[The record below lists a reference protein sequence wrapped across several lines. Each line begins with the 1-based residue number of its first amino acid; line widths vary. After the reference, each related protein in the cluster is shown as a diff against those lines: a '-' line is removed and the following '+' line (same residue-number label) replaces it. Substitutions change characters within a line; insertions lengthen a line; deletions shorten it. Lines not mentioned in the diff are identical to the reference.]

1 MLGKSITLQVW
12 KSGDKDIWRV
22 FREHHYLTKDFNKG
36 AFVYLITLDNT
47 IVGFNSILNQPSG
60 TSKFSF
66 RTHRLVILPDY
77 QGLGIG
83 TKFEEFIG
91 EYLLKQ
97 GRKLYLRT
105 THLRLGRH
113 CLESNK
119 WVAASQNLIVRKKND
134 NSTKYKTVDCSRKAY
149 SFEYVGEDFNKK
161 EHQYI
166 ICLGNT
172 TKKVATEML
181 SKVIDTSKFP
191 IILTGN
197 PAQSNNIFEQL
208 ALKQGIRTQ
217 ILSMNVKG
225 EEVFV
230 KSAFIN
236 KYSLICPD
244 EMYLELVKPYLSN
257 CIEGYVYD
265 SKKGIKKVI

>member
-1 MLGKSITLQVW
+1 MW
-12 KSGDKDIWRV
+12 KSENKDIWRV

-47 IVGFNSILNQPSG
+47 IIGFNSILNQPSG

-91 EYLLKQ
+91 EDILKR
-97 GRKLYLRT
+97 GGKLYLRT

-113 CLESNK
+113 CMESNK
-119 WVAASQNLIVRKKND
+119 WVAASQNLVIRKKND
-134 NSTKYKTVDCSRKAY
+134 NSPKYKTVDCTRKAY
-149 SFEYVGEDFNKK
+149 SFEYVGEDFTTK

-172 TKKVATEML
+172 TNKVAKEL
-181 SKVIDTSKFP
+181 LNKVLDKSKYP
-191 IILTGN
+191 ILLTGN
-197 PAQSNNIFEQL
+197 PSQSNNIFEQI
-208 ALKQGIRTQ
+208 ALKEGIRTQ
-217 ILSMNVKG
+217 VLSMNVKG
-225 EEVFV
+225 EEVLV
-230 KSAFIN
+230 KSAFN
-236 KYSLICPD
+236 KKYYLLCSD
-244 EMYLELVKPYLSN
+244 EMYLEPIRPYLTN
-257 CIEGYVYD
+257 CVEGYTYN
-265 SKKGIKKVI
+265 SNKGVVKII

>member
-1 MLGKSITLQVW
+1 MW
-12 KSGDKDIWRV
+12 KSENKDIWRV

-36 AFVYLITLDNT
+36 AFTYLITLDNKV
-47 IVGFNSILNQPSG
+47 IGFNSILNQPSG
-60 TSKFSF
+60 TCKFSF

-97 GRKLYLRT
+97 GEKLYLRT

-113 CLESNK
+113 CSESNK

-134 NSTKYKTVDCSRKAY
+134 NSSKYKTLDCSRKAY
-149 SFEYVGEDFNKK
+149 SFEYVGEDFNEK

-181 SKVIDTSKFP
+181 SKIIDNSKYP
-191 IILTGN
+191 ILLTGN

-217 ILSMNVKG
+217 ILSMKSKG

-230 KSAFIN
+230 KSAFS
-236 KYSLICPD
+236 KKFYLICSD
-244 EMYLELVKPYLSN
+244 EMYLESIKPYLTN

-265 SKKGIKKVI
+265 YKEGIKRIV

>member
-1 MLGKSITLQVW
+1 MLGKSLTLQVW
-12 KSGDKDIWRV
+12 KSGNKDIWRV

-36 AFVYLITLDNT
+36 AFVYLVTLDNT
-47 IVGFNSILNQPSG
+47 IIGFNSILNQSSG

-97 GRKLYLRT
+97 GEKLYLRT

-119 WVAASQNLIVRKKND
+119 WVVASHNLIIRKKNE
-134 NSTKYKTVDCSRKAY
+134 NSSKYKTVDCSRKAY

-161 EHQYI
+161 EHQHI

-172 TKKVATEML
+172 TKRIATEMM
-181 SKVIDTSKFP
+181 SKIMDNSKFP
-191 IILTGN
+191 ILLTGN
-197 PAQSNNIFEQL
+197 PSQSNNIFEQI

-217 ILSMNVKG
+217 VLSMNVKG
-225 EEVFV
+225 KDVFV
-230 KSAFIN
+230 KSAFTN
-236 KYSLICPD
+236 KYYLLCTD
-244 EMYLELVKPYLSN
+244 EMYLDLIKPYLTN
-257 CIEGYVYD
+257 CIEGYLWD
-265 SKKGIKKVI
+265 SKEGVVRII

>member
-1 MLGKSITLQVW
+1 
-12 KSGDKDIWRV
+12 
-22 FREHHYLTKDFNKG
+22 
-36 AFVYLITLDNT
+36 
-47 IVGFNSILNQPSG
+47 
-60 TSKFSF
+60 
-66 RTHRLVILPDY
+66 
-77 QGLGIG
+77 
-83 TKFEEFIG
+83 
-91 EYLLKQ
+91 
-97 GRKLYLRT
+97 
-105 THLRLGRH
+105 
-113 CLESNK
+113 
-119 WVAASQNLIVRKKND
+119 
-134 NSTKYKTVDCSRKAY
+134 
-149 SFEYVGEDFNKK
+149 
-161 EHQYI
+161 
-166 ICLGNT
+166 
-172 TKKVATEML
+172 ML

-197 PAQSNNIFEQL
+197 PSQSNNIFEQL

>member
-1 MLGKSITLQVW
+1 MLGKSLTLQVW

-181 SKVIDTSKFP
+181 SKIIDNSKYP
-191 IILTGN
+191 ILLTGN

-217 ILSMNVKG
+217 ILSMKSKG

-230 KSAFIN
+230 KSAFSK
-236 KYSLICPD
+236 KYYLICSD
-244 EMYLELVKPYLSN
+244 EMYLDSIKPYLTN

-265 SKKGIKKVI
+265 YKEGIKRII

>member
-1 MLGKSITLQVW
+1 MW
-12 KSGDKDIWRV
+12 KSENKDIWRV

-36 AFVYLITLDNT
+36 AFVYLVTLDNT
-47 IVGFNSILNQPSG
+47 IIGFNSILNQPSG

-97 GRKLYLRT
+97 GEKLYLRT

-119 WVAASQNLIVRKKND
+119 WVAASQNLIVRKKNE
-134 NSTKYKTVDCSRKAY
+134 NSSKYKTIDCSRKAY
-149 SFEYVGEDFNKK
+149 SFEYVGGDFNEK

-172 TKKVATEML
+172 TKRIATEMM
-181 SKVIDTSKFP
+181 SRVMDNSKFP
-191 IILTGN
+191 ILLTGN
-197 PAQSNNIFEQL
+197 PSQSNNIFEQI

-217 ILSMNVKG
+217 VLSMNVKG
-225 EEVFV
+225 KDVFV
-230 KSAFIN
+230 KSAFS
-236 KYSLICPD
+236 KKFYLICSD
-244 EMYLELVKPYLSN
+244 EMYLDSIKPYLTN

-265 SKKGIKKVI
+265 YKEGIKRII

>member
-1 MLGKSITLQVW
+1 MW
-12 KSGDKDIWRV
+12 KSENKDIWRV

-36 AFVYLITLDNT
+36 AFTYLITLDNKV
-47 IVGFNSILNQPSG
+47 IGFNSILNQPSG
-60 TSKFSF
+60 TCKFSF

-97 GRKLYLRT
+97 GEKLYLRT

-119 WVAASQNLIVRKKND
+119 WIAASQNLIVRKKND

-181 SKVIDTSKFP
+181 SKIIDNSKYP
-191 IILTGN
+191 ILLTGN

-217 ILSMNVKG
+217 ILSMNSKG

-230 KSAFIN
+230 KSAFS
-236 KYSLICPD
+236 KKFYLICSD
-244 EMYLELVKPYLSN
+244 EMYLESIKPYLTN

-265 SKKGIKKVI
+265 YKEGIKRIV